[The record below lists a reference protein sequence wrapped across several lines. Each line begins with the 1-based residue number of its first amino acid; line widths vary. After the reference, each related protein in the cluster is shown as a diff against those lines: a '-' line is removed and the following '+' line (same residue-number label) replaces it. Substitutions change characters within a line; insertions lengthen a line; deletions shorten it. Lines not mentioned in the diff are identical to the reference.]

1 MLIANDDLIAGIL
14 NRNGLVTG
22 HGNRWT
28 RERLTSL
35 RSHHRIPVHKPAEDG
50 IEPWLNLSKA
60 AQLLK
65 IAPKTLRLAA
75 EAGEIEAIHPLPEGP
90 WIFARAVLTTPA
102 AKSISERARLN
113 PKHPTGSHPD
123 QQSLF
128 SSTT

>member
-1 MLIANDDLIAGIL
+1 M
-14 NRNGLVTG
+14 
-22 HGNRWT
+22 HM
-28 RERLTSL
+28 
-35 RSHHRIPVHKPAEDG
+35 HMPAEDR
-50 IEPWLNLSKA
+50 IEPWLNLTKA

-75 EAGEIEAIHPLPEGP
+75 EAGEIEAIHPQPEGP

-113 PKHPTGSHPD
+113 PKHPTGSHSD

-128 SSTT
+128 SSII